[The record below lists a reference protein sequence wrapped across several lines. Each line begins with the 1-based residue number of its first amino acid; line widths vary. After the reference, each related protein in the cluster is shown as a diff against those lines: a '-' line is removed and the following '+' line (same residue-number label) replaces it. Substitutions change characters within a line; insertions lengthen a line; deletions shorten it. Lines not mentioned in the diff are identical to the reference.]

1 MRTVPTSKWVS
12 NSDTTNNRGGLVNSK
27 EWTVVT
33 KSNHK
38 ATLNKQE
45 RSENTVVRVRKSVKF
60 KYTTSEQNIMTPNPF
75 TPLSNL
81 KGNGDPSKPQEQ
93 NQETS
98 TQNKNQQKT
107 GTKTPMIINGTI
119 TNSEDRNP
127 IVKKKKRTHLL
138 GSSRNNKEH
147 KVKII
152 GDSHFREIAARID
165 QYLNTKFEV
174 NSWVKPGATTEEIT
188 ATLEKDLSCLGKT
201 DVIAING
208 GANDTESKGNRINR
222 VLVNMLKFMQKY
234 ATTNIIIV
242 NIPHRYDK
250 NWNSVTNSDIQACN
264 RKLNKI
270 VERFSHVTVVG
281 VDSIR
286 KHFTQQ
292 GMHLNKKDKEWISRL
307 IATQINKLT
316 TGKNGDTHEITL
328 NWKDELPNKQTIV
341 QVQSEPVRN
350 STNQQQ

>member
-1 MRTVPTSKWVS
+1 M
-12 NSDTTNNRGGLVNSK
+12 
-27 EWTVVT
+27 
-33 KSNHK
+33 
-38 ATLNKQE
+38 
-45 RSENTVVRVRKSVKF
+45 
-60 KYTTSEQNIMTPNPF
+60 
-75 TPLSNL
+75 
-81 KGNGDPSKPQEQ
+81 
-93 NQETS
+93 
-98 TQNKNQQKT
+98 
-107 GTKTPMIINGTI
+107 
-119 TNSEDRNP
+119 
-127 IVKKKKRTHLL
+127 
-138 GSSRNNKEH
+138 
-147 KVKII
+147 
-152 GDSHFREIAARID
+152 
-165 QYLNTKFEV
+165 
-174 NSWVKPGATTEEIT
+174 

-208 GANDTESKGNRINR
+208 GANNTESKGNRINR

-292 GMHLNKKDKEWISRL
+292 GMHLNKKGKEWISRL

-341 QVQSEPVRN
+341 QVQSEPKSVTQQINNSQTIHVHPEPKTETEQINNSQTDETHKETIVGRTSGRQKKTPITRN
-350 STNQQQ
+350 KDFLWEQ